1 MSTLHDRKMI
11 HGDLKCSNLLID
23 NDGRSVVITDFG
35 LSVMTG
41 EAVRSGAL
49 TVQISPPEVLL
60 DPRAPRTDSGDVY
73 AFGIVLLEIM
83 TGRPAYP
90 GMNRDMVRRFVLE
103 GRRPSIPD
111 RIPQDIHDLITS
123 CWAEDP
129 QARPTFHSVV
139 STLET
144 VMVAENLARS
154 QRFAQ
159 HVGDEYNTTGLEST
173 TTFQTTSAWP
183 SAR

>member
-1 MSTLHDRKMI
+1 MSCLHDRNMI

-90 GMNRDMVRRFVLE
+90 GMNRDMVKRFVLE
-103 GRRPSIPD
+103 GRRPSIPES
-111 RIPQDIHDLITS
+111 IPAEVQALIRS
-123 CWAEDP
+123 CWAEAP
-129 QARPTFHSVV
+129 TARPTFHIIVGM
-139 STLET
+139 LENSIQLESFRTTGRLPKSGREEETT
-144 VMVAENLARS
+144 VDPTTTS
-154 QRFAQ
+154 
-159 HVGDEYNTTGLEST
+159 NTTSVWMRG
-173 TTFQTTSAWP
+173 A
-183 SAR
+183 